1 MYNEENLT
9 PAEQELESVLGQLKP
24 IANTLNRDLLMFNA
38 GRATAGKKLPWQMFS
53 GVLIVLFVCSVLI
66 RPDSN
71 GVQSLSSGPEPGE
84 FQMTQTLYQPVQSES
99 RGSLSYPMLREN
111 IVRYGLDAL
120 RFQQGTSRSEP
131 LKNRKQML
139 ESMLSS

>member
-24 IANTLNRDLLMFNA
+24 ISNTLNRDVLMFNA

-53 GVLIVLFVCSVLI
+53 GVLIVLFICSVLI
-66 RPDSN
+66 RPDLN
-71 GVQSLSSGPEPGE
+71 GARSLSSVPEPGE
-84 FQMTQTLYQPVQSES
+84 FQMTRASYQPVQAES
-99 RGSLSYPMLREN
+99 PGSLAYPMLREN
-111 IVRYGLDAL
+111 IVRFGLDAL
-120 RFQQGTSRSEP
+120 RFQQGVGHSEP
-131 LKNRKQML
+131 LKNRKQLL

>member
-1 MYNEENLT
+1 MYKEENLT

-24 IANTLNRDLLMFNA
+24 IANTLNRDVLMFNA
-38 GRATAGKKLPWQMFS
+38 GRASAGRKLPWQMFS

-71 GVQSLSSGPEPGE
+71 GVRSLSSGPEPGT
-84 FQMTQTLYQPVQSES
+84 FQMTQTLYQPVRSES
-99 RGSLSYPMLREN
+99 PGSLAYPVLREN

-131 LKNRKQML
+131 LENRKQLL

>member
-9 PAEQELESVLGQLKP
+9 STERELESVLGQLKP
-24 IANTLNRDLLMFNA
+24 IANTLNRDMLMFNA
-38 GRATAGKKLPWQMFS
+38 GRATAGRKLPWQMFS
-53 GVLIVLFVCSVLI
+53 GGLIVLLLCSVLI

-71 GVQSLSSGPEPGE
+71 GVRSFSSGPEPGE
-84 FQMTQTLYQPVQSES
+84 FQMTQTLYQPVQAES
-99 RGSLSYPMLREN
+99 SGSLAYPMLREN

-131 LKNRKQML
+131 LKNRKQLL